1 MVVQPFKAS
10 FFCALFA
17 HAAAMIAVRVLQA
30 MLATLSVQE
39 VREVYGFTKLE
50 VPWVAVELA
59 IHAMILRRMMEFE
72 VPYGALCLECFAG
85 TELSSQVAKAFTE
98 LGCVALAFDILRDL
112 EIF

>member
-1 MVVQPFKAS
+1 MEVQPFKAS

-30 MLATLSVQE
+30 MLATLSAQE